1 MTIIQ
6 PQVRKYL
13 YQKAARNH
21 IPVSGTFELT
31 PRCNMNCRMCYI
43 RMSEEEMRARGRE
56 YTADEWIQMG
66 KICAQHGML
75 FLLLTGGEP
84 FLRKDF
90 RHIYTELKKMGLL
103 ISINT
108 NGTMIDRE
116 TVEWLKQ
123 NPPTRVNITLY
134 GGGNETYKKLCGHP
148 TGYDAATRAID
159 MLHEAGIYVNINASF
174 TRYNEQDM
182 ELIYEFGKSRGIRV
196 NAATYMF
203 PPVRSA
209 REGVPNEMVRFTPEE
224 AGRARAKA
232 DICGMESNQL
242 AIRLKALHE
251 GRTDFM
257 CQDEEC
263 ERCPDEKMGCMA
275 GRSSFWITWDGRM
288 TPCGMMNEPV
298 ARTFEDGF
306 DQAWEKITKETDEIF
321 LPPECRNCKKR
332 FACMICGALA
342 IAEGHGCSY
351 KKPEYLCRQT
361 EVFLEEMEKEYQKM
375 ITASE
380 YEAGGLL

>member
-1 MTIIQ
+1 MEQQQMPMQ
-6 PQVRKYL
+6 PQLRRYL

-21 IPVSGTFELT
+21 TPINGAFELT

-43 RMSEEEMRARGRE
+43 RMSETEMCTRGRE
-56 YTADEWIQMG
+56 YTADEWIHMG
-66 KICAQHGML
+66 QICAEKGML

-90 RHIYTELKKMGLL
+90 RKIYTELKKMGLL

-108 NGTMIDRE
+108 NGTLIDRE
-116 TVEWLKQ
+116 TVEWLKKD
-123 NPPTRVNITLY
+123 PPTKINITLY
-134 GGGNETYKKLCGHP
+134 GGGNDTYKKLCGHS
-148 TGYDAATRAID
+148 TGYDSVIRAVD
-159 MLHEAGIYVNINASF
+159 LLQEAGIVLNINASF
-174 TRYNEQDM
+174 TRYNIDDLED
-182 ELIYEFGKSRGIRV
+182 IYSFGNKRRIPV
-196 NAATYMF
+196 TPITYMF
-203 PPVRSA
+203 PPVRNA
-209 REGVPNEMVRFTPEE
+209 RQGVPDEEVRFTPEE
-224 AGRARAKA
+224 AGIARARAEL
-232 DICGMESNQL
+232 CGYKKEEL
-242 AIRLKALHE
+242 AIRLKAFHE
-251 GRTDFM
+251 GREGIVF
-257 CQDEEC
+257 QDKDC
-263 ERCPDEKMGCMA
+263 ERSPDEKMGCMA

-298 ARTFEDGF
+298 ARPFEDGF

-342 IAEGHGCSY
+342 VAEGHGCSY

-361 EVFLEEMEKEYQKM
+361 KVFLEEMEKEYQKM

-380 YEAGGLL
+380 

>member
-1 MTIIQ
+1 MEQQNVPMQ
-6 PQVRKYL
+6 PQVRRYL
-13 YQKAARNH
+13 YQKAAQNRT
-21 IPVSGTFELT
+21 PVSGTFELT

-43 RMSEEEMRARGRE
+43 RMSEQEMRLRGRE
-56 YTADEWIQMG
+56 YTADEWIRMG
-66 KICAQHGML
+66 QICAERGML

-90 RHIYTELKKMGLL
+90 RKIYAELKKLGLL

-108 NGTMIDRE
+108 NGTLIDRE
-116 TVEWLKQ
+116 MVEWLKKD
-123 NPPTRVNITLY
+123 PPMKVNITLY

-148 TGYDAATRAID
+148 TGYDAATNAID
-159 MLHEAGIYVNINASF
+159 MLKEAGIFVNINASF
-174 TRYNEQDM
+174 TRYNLEDM
-182 ELIYEFGKSRGIRV
+182 EEIYAFAKSRGIQV

-209 REGVPNEMVRFTPEE
+209 REGVPNEEVRFTPEE
-224 AGRARAKA
+224 AGKARARAE
-232 DICGMESNQL
+232 ICSMDRDML
-242 AIRLKALHE
+242 LKRLKSLHE
-251 GRTDFM
+251 GRSEFM
-257 CQDEEC
+257 QDEEEC
-263 ERCPDEKMGCMA
+263 ERTPDEKMGCMA

-298 ARTFEDGF
+298 TRPFEEEF
-306 DQAWEKITKETDEIF
+306 DLSWKKITEQTDEIL
-321 LPPECRNCKKR
+321 LPPECRECKKR

-342 IAEGHGCSY
+342 VAEGHGCSY

-375 ITASE
+375 LTESE
-380 YEAGGLL
+380 